1 MERLLNILILISRCC
16 LVGVCDNAI
25 GDASSL
31 VSVSV
36 QEISG
41 AEKET
46 NFKVYV
52 YLAHYGLK
60 L

>member
-1 MERLLNILILISRCC
+1 MNILIIISRCC

-25 GDASSL
+25 DDASSL

-41 AEKET
+41 AEKEA
-46 NFKVYV
+46 NFKVYT
-52 YLAHYGLK
+52 
-60 L
+60 